1 MPKYDVA
8 IVGAGIAGLCTAA
21 LLASAGKKVFL
32 ADPSDSAGGAVMP
45 LVKDEVHLSSG
56 PDSTYGL
63 EPGGALQRLHASLGI
78 GRDDAGMPA
87 RYQVALPDRRI
98 TVAPRSEET
107 LEELRREFPREI
119 DALVRLYH
127 DCGQTAL
134 RNSASRLSAYIA
146 ERRSAAS
153 FLQRYRLSPEL
164 NAFFDVRS
172 RYYFR
177 MPVSELSLHTLALML
192 HTPPEHLQGGFGQLA
207 ARLFELSRDRGA
219 DVHLSEP
226 WPEVLLHGRR
236 LTGIR
241 TAMGMIEARAYIM
254 NASWPGD
261 AFTMLFRVRADVLPE
276 RMENTVICLP
286 DYRDLRTWNS
296 LSVSSGSSDKRAAN
310 GMRTLTAT
318 FCAPGSSDIARE
330 SLLDRIQST
339 IPFIRD
345 FIVTADERLPEARR
359 FALPANLLMKTHQGS
374 ADMPPMPIPC
384 AVKNI
389 ILLPDS
395 SCGFLQAVR
404 AAQAVVSK
412 LT

>member
-21 LLASAGKKVFL
+21 LLASAGKKVVL
-32 ADPSDSAGGAVMP
+32 ADPSDRAGGAVVP
-45 LVKDEVHLSSG
+45 LEKDGIRLSSG

-63 EPGGALQRLHASLGI
+63 EPGGPLQRLHASLGFK
-78 GRDDAGMPA
+78 RDETGMPA

-98 TVAPRSEET
+98 TVAPRNEET
-107 LEELRREFPREI
+107 LDELRREFPREI
-119 DALVRLYH
+119 DTLGRLYR
-127 DCGQTAL
+127 DSGQLAL
-134 RNSASRLSAYIA
+134 RSSASRLSSFVA

-164 NAFFDVRS
+164 SSFFDVRS

-177 MPVSELSLHTLALML
+177 RPVSELSLHTLAFML

-207 ARLFELSRDRGA
+207 SRLFEFSRDRGA
-219 DVHLSEP
+219 DVHLNEP
-226 WPEVLLHGRR
+226 WPELLFHGRK
-236 LTGIR
+236 LTGVR
-241 TAMGMIEARAYIM
+241 TAMGVIEARVYIM

-261 AFTMLFRVRADVLPE
+261 AFTMLFGIRDDVLPE
-276 RMENTVICLP
+276 RMENTVLCLH
-286 DYRDLRTWNS
+286 DYQDVRTWNS
-296 LSVSSGSSDKRAAN
+296 LSVSPGSSERRTAD
-310 GMRTLTAT
+310 GMRTLTAS
-318 FCAPGSSDIARE
+318 FCTPGSSDIARE

-339 IPFIRD
+339 IPFFRD
-345 FIVTADERLPEARR
+345 FIVAADDRLPGSRSIFQKE
-359 FALPANLLMKTHQGS
+359 NLLMKTHEEH
-374 ADMPPMPIPC
+374 ADMPPMPFPS
-384 AVKNI
+384 AVKNL

-395 SCGFLQAVR
+395 SCGLVQTVR